1 MSNSARG
8 MITSSAVL
16 TQNSSLIS
24 SQPLSGT
31 KLQPTAIP
39 TLRSQQQIVPT
50 VHPLEAGGANH
61 ESPCIT
67 AAGKRTNNSDSESI
81 SGNTSDQLSNEAAT
95 KVESDGEPKL
105 SIKAESAGMTD
116 LSPSKPGKS
125 KL

>member
-1 MSNSARG
+1 
-8 MITSSAVL
+8 MITSLAVL
-16 TQNSSLIS
+16 THNSSLIS

-39 TLRSQQQIVPT
+39 TLRSQQQNVPIF
-50 VHPLEAGGANH
+50 HPLDAGSANH

-67 AAGKRTNNSDSESI
+67 AAGKRTHNSDIESI
-81 SGNTSDQLSNEAAT
+81 AGNTSDPLSNEAAT

-105 SIKAESAGMTD
+105 SIKVECAGMTD
-116 LSPSKPGKS
+116 LSPSKPSKS